1 MSQESPEQ
9 QMPLALSPTALAQ
22 RDANTMPTEYP
33 KSIGKKTLDARYA
46 RDARRLP
53 KRRIG
58 YQQDDDEGG
67 VMTLTRRRRPAQTH
81 LSPTRTPPCPR
92 RFRSPTDSNM
102 SPASKFVNAKK
113 GGKKSSHGCVRA
125 RANHP
130 RPSDARRRLAFREGR
145 KQKTDAFA
153 LPLRLRLDS
162 QMHAFAVGGQLQA
175 RGGAEWAWGVPIR
188 RAPLPIRRAEVG
200 EGSGADSSRTFEKI
214 YSRLIDSSAPGT
226 RASS

>member
-1 MSQESPEQ
+1 
-9 QMPLALSPTALAQ
+9 
-22 RDANTMPTEYP
+22 
-33 KSIGKKTLDARYA
+33 
-46 RDARRLP
+46 
-53 KRRIG
+53 
-58 YQQDDDEGG
+58 
-67 VMTLTRRRRPAQTH
+67 
-81 LSPTRTPPCPR
+81 
-92 RFRSPTDSNM
+92 M

-130 RPSDARRRLAFREGR
+130 RPSDDRRRLAFREGR
-145 KQKTDAFA
+145 KKKTDAFA

-175 RGGAEWAWGVPIR
+175 CGGAEWAWGVPIR

-214 YSRLIDSSAPGT
+214 Y
-226 RASS
+226 

>member
-1 MSQESPEQ
+1 MKACHDSHSTP
-9 QMPLALSPTALAQ
+9 
-22 RDANTMPTEYP
+22 
-33 KSIGKKTLDARYA
+33 
-46 RDARRLP
+46 
-53 KRRIG
+53 
-58 YQQDDDEGG
+58 
-67 VMTLTRRRRPAQTH
+67 
-81 LSPTRTPPCPR
+81 TPPLKLTFPRRALRRVPR

-145 KQKTDAFA
+145 KKKTDAFA

-200 EGSGADSSRTFEKI
+200 EGSSADSSRTFEKI

>member
-53 KRRIG
+53 ETTHWISAR
-58 YQQDDDEGG
+58 DDEGLSRLSLDADAAAHK
-67 VMTLTRRRRPAQTH
+67 LTFPRRALRRV
-81 LSPTRTPPCPR
+81 PR

-145 KQKTDAFA
+145 KKKLT
-153 LPLRLRLDS
+153 PLRFPSVSVSTRRCMPS
-162 QMHAFAVGGQLQA
+162 QLEGNF
-175 RGGAEWAWGVPIR
+175 R
-188 RAPLPIRRAEVG
+188 RAAAP
-200 EGSGADSSRTFEKI
+200 SGPGASRFAAPP
-214 YSRLIDSSAPGT
+214 SRFGAQ
-226 RASS
+226 R